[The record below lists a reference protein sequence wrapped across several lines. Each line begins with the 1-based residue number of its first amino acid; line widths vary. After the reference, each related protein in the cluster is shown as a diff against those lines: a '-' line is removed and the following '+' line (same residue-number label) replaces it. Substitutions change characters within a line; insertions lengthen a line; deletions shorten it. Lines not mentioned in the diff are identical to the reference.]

1 MLMFYVPDD
10 KELLAALGEV
20 TLRHEH
26 LNHILKMTIKSV
38 AGLTVAEALDAT
50 QYEGSR
56 QLREYIRKRAR
67 KKFGASVA
75 FLKLSALLTRAER
88 LTNQRNRLT
97 HGIWA
102 KELDGD
108 PGLMGAPGQLEALPS
123 LDQLKALASDLVE
136 LTKEINAARL
146 EGFLKEALDQSG
158 TVQ

>member
-1 MLMFYVPDD
+1 MFYVPND

-26 LNHILKMTIKSV
+26 LSHILKMTIKSI

-50 QYEGSR
+50 QYEGAR
-56 QLREYIRKRAR
+56 QLREYIRKVAR
-67 KKFGASVA
+67 KKLGASEA
-75 FLKLSALLTRAER
+75 CLKLSALLTRAKK
-88 LTNQRNRLT
+88 LTDQRNRFT

-108 PGLMGAPGQLEALPS
+108 PGLMSAPGELETLPS
-123 LDQLKALASDLVE
+123 VEQLKSLASEIVV
-136 LTKEINAARL
+136 LTQEINAARL
-146 EGFLKEALDQSG
+146 EGFLKKALDQSG